1 MDWNFWAVFIK
12 LPPLKYGIIVGMC
25 RKTIRR
31 MKRLIAGTVFFLVTM
46 AGLAQEPIRTSNDIY
61 VVRAEIID
69 GDTVWLADIDEVFI
83 FPERKFD
90 NRWERRRYTRLIRN
104 VKVAYPWAK
113 LAGQKL
119 EEVNDIML
127 TMESEKE
134 RKEYMKQVEDE
145 LKDEFE
151 DDLKK
156 LTITQGRI
164 LIKLV
169 DRETGSTSYE
179 LVKEL
184 RGSFSAFFWQAL
196 ARLFGENLKSQYDPL
211 GEDRLIEEII
221 VLIDHGQI

>member
-1 MDWNFWAVFIK
+1 
-12 LPPLKYGIIVGMC
+12 
-25 RKTIRR
+25 

>member
-1 MDWNFWAVFIK
+1 MDWNFWTVFIK
-12 LPPLKYGIIVGMC
+12 LLPLKYGIIVGMC